1 MVKTKKLTTKAQ
13 GFSAMASFHI
23 HADQENQISNIS
35 RLKEHGSRNS
45 QHVTQKR
52 SVLGILDS
60 NTSRANN
67 RTLKNAKGLENHG
80 QKQKSK
86 SIFTVHED
94 KISEEKPIVKKECE
108 LEHKVNEP
116 EEKNEDTLPRTVAV
130 IPRQPLKELKIP
142 CAAETESEDARM
154 SDCETIDIGSP
165 MSVEKS
171 VHKSPKVR
179 ESNKDF
185 CALYNCDEY
194 EHEIFKYLCDL
205 EKRNRPKPFYMRRQP
220 EVNYSMRVI
229 LVDWLIEVQE
239 EYKMKTETLYL
250 AVSFIDRFLSLMSVV
265 SGKLQLLGTS
275 AMFIAAKYEEIY
287 PPEVHEFVYITDDT
301 YKKSQ
306 VLRMEHLILKVLGFN
321 LSTPTV
327 NTFLSHIA
335 VRCNLS
341 EKLYHLAMFLCE
353 LTLLEGDPFL
363 QYRPSLTASSAIAV
377 ARHCLEYSEMW
388 PQHMIQQTGYKLT
401 DLVTCINEINKTH
414 ARVPNIPEKAV
425 CVKYRKPRWHCVSE
439 IEPKPFVLNVVDSS
453 IHSQN

>member
-1 MVKTKKLTTKAQ
+1 
-13 GFSAMASFHI
+13 MASFNI
-23 HADQENQISNIS
+23 HTDQENQISNIS
-35 RLKEHGSRNS
+35 RLKENRGRNS

-52 SVLGILDS
+52 SVLGLLDS
-60 NTSRANN
+60 NTSRANS
-67 RTLKNAKGLENHG
+67 RTLKNVKGLENNV

-86 SIFTVHED
+86 STFTVHED
-94 KISEEKPIVKKECE
+94 RLSEEKPIVKKECE
-108 LEHKVNEP
+108 LKPKV
-116 EEKNEDTLPRTVAV
+116 KEDETNNDSLPRTVAV
-130 IPRQPLKELKIP
+130 VPRQPLKDLKIP
-142 CAAETESEDARM
+142 CVVEAESEDDRM
-154 SDCETIDIGSP
+154 SDCEIINVGSP

-194 EHEIFKYLCDL
+194 EREIFKYLCDV
-205 EKRNRPKPFYMRRQP
+205 ETKNRPKPFYMRRQP
-220 EVNYSMRVI
+220 EVNYSMRII

-287 PPEVHEFVYITDDT
+287 PPEIHEFVYITDDT

-335 VRCNLS
+335 VSCDLS
-341 EKLYHLAMFLCE
+341 ENLYHLAMFLCE

-363 QYRPSLTASSAIAV
+363 QYRPSLVASSAIAV
-377 ARHCLEYSEMW
+377 ARHCLEYSEIW
-388 PQHMIQQTGYKLT
+388 PHHMVQMTGYKLT
-401 DLVTCINEINKTH
+401 DLATCINEINKTH
-414 ARVPNIPEKAV
+414 LRVPTMMEKAV
-425 CVKYRKPRWHCVSE
+425 CVKYKKSRWHYVSE
-439 IEPKPFVLNVVDSS
+439 IEPKPLVLNVAV
-453 IHSQN
+453 NPV